1 MPSRALSTV
10 DDTTVRYYAAGA
22 SSSDVC
28 VIRATSLVWSRAP
41 DHNPRMLFNADL
53 RIDVRRGR
61 TRRADSSPADRA
73 NDVIHTIATRTEFD
87 ALFQQGASVTAGTPS
102 ELKFLIDRAA
112 DELYFLPPAYVF
124 HFDFYQRVLH
134 GQLDN
139 AEFNERAY
147 NRPDRDFIAG
157 TVTVYDSFVDPT
169 TGRRGAIC
177 FSLWPTDRF
186 DVELLSESH
195 AAISSG
201 LTFLTAEE
209 RISFRVGGPIQDR
222 LAVELA
228 SELEAARIDVK
239 TNLQISD
246 GLTFMA
252 LSLGSA
258 IGTLVVIER
267 GAAMPTL
274 RRTDVALFL
283 GDVPPDAPPVAA
295 MITTQV
301 QTYNSHLGIKYRQ
314 DDIPFFYKFLTDSE
328 VAELRALGGKPIE
341 VTASA
346 QDGTLREVS
355 TAEAA
360 AYLEKI
366 KPKGHV
372 RLTPNL
378 AERCIRPY
386 SELLAGSVREGR
398 WNSEFLSA
406 YGRKTMGVV
415 QLATLDAQHRLSSGS
430 PTAPKVTAPEEPF
443 GVPAHFYHRF
453 IRCAEDNDGDTFS
466 KRLKKL
472 LADPR
477 FLQDA
482 EWQATKLDKLR
493 KAIRKADVP
502 DDIVDDLRAQLVEP
516 YLAAHP
522 GAVSARLRS
531 SAPVVEDSGSGTVNL
546 PNMAGA
552 FDSHTARWDKT
563 DDPAETVDNATEAI
577 VDALTKDYAAVF
589 NDRAVAEFTW
599 NNVDLDEGSVTMGVL
614 VMPNE
619 DDEKANGVLRVN
631 DDLAG
636 FFSITGETQ
645 YGENLVTNPEAGAT
659 PDTWIDGNYDV
670 LNGQVLQDIEY
681 ERVSNRTPID
691 PSRVHAFT
699 DAEIN
704 VAYDAI
710 QVIRDHF
717 AGLEDKDPQ
726 DYLNECEVKVLKDG
740 SVQFKQERPW
750 VE

>member
-1 MPSRALSTV
+1 VTPSC
-10 DDTTVRYYAAGA
+10 
-22 SSSDVC
+22 SD
-28 VIRATSLVWSRAP
+28 IAEPQGNES
-41 DHNPRMLFNADL
+41 M
-53 RIDVRRGR
+53 
-61 TRRADSSPADRA
+61 
-73 NDVIHTIATRTEFD
+73 NDIIQIIATRTEFD
-87 ALFQQGASVTAGTPS
+87 ALFQQGSSVTAGAPS

-112 DELYFLPPAYVF
+112 GELYFLPPAYAF
-124 HFDFYQRVLH
+124 HFDFYRQVLR
-134 GQLDN
+134 GPLDN

-157 TVTVYDSFVDPT
+157 TVTAYDSFVDPV
-169 TGRRGAIC
+169 TGRRGIIC

-186 DVELLSESH
+186 DVAVLSESH
-195 AAISSG
+195 AAITAG
-201 LTFLTAEE
+201 LAFLGAGEAVV
-209 RISFRVGGPIQDR
+209 SFRTGGPIQER

-228 SELEAARIDVK
+228 AELDAAQIDVK
-239 TNLQISD
+239 TNVQISAE
-246 GLTFMA
+246 LIFMP
-252 LSLGSA
+252 LSLGTA
-258 IGTLVVIER
+258 IGTLVVIES
-267 GAAMPTL
+267 GAAPPTL
-274 RRTDVALFL
+274 RRTDVALFF
-283 GDVPPDAPPVAA
+283 GDVPADAPPVAA

-314 DDIPFFYKFLTDSE
+314 DDTPFFYKAFTDDE
-328 VAELRALGGKPIE
+328 AAGLRALASRPVE

-355 TAEAA
+355 AAEAA

-366 KPKGHV
+366 KPTGHV

-378 AERCIRPY
+378 AETGIRPFG
-386 SELLAGSVREGR
+386 ELLAGSVRDGR
-398 WNSEFLSA
+398 WNQEYLSA

-415 QLATLDAQHRLSSGS
+415 QLAALDAQQRLDPDS
-430 PTAPKVTAPEEPF
+430 PTTPRVTTPEEPF

-453 IRCAEDNDGDTFS
+453 MRCTEDDDGRTFS
-466 KRLKKL
+466 TRLEKL

-477 FLQDA
+477 FLTDA
-482 EWQATKLDKLR
+482 EWQTEKLDKLR
-493 KAIRKADVP
+493 KGIRKADVP
-502 DDIVDDLRAQLVEP
+502 NDIVDDLRTQLVEP

-522 GAVSARLRS
+522 GATSARLRS
-531 SAPVVEDSGSGTVNL
+531 SAPVVEDSGSGMVTL

-552 FDSHTARWDKT
+552 FDSHTARWEQA
-563 DDPAETVDNATEAI
+563 DDPTGTVDNALAAI
-577 VDALTKDYAAVF
+577 VDTLAEEYASVF

-614 VMPNE
+614 VMSNE

-636 FFSITGETQ
+636 FFSVTGETQ

-670 LNGQVLQDIEY
+670 LNDQVLQDIEY
-681 ERVSNRTPID
+681 ERVSNLTSAD
-691 PSRVHAFT
+691 PSRPHAFT
-699 DAEIN
+699 DAEIH
-704 VAYDAI
+704 VAYDAMR
-710 QVIRDHF
+710 VIRDHF
-717 AGLEDKDPQ
+717 AGLEGKDPQ
-726 DYLNECEVKVLKDG
+726 DYLDECEVKVLHDG